1 MSRHDLKNLYRLLH
15 QSNHTEAAQL
25 MTLANKAAP
34 TSPDAWAAKV
44 LACAQTSN
52 MITPKQVLLA
62 ARVAAL
68 VGKPAKA
75 NTAEAQRRLTAE
87 IGQLARDFRVEKA
100 AILANAPRS
109 AAPVFAGLTT
119 QAAKAA
125 YNNPPHWRQSANL
138 IVPDATQMVD
148 KSALAWEAVTSKFGL
163 NLAEKMFDANVRGGA
178 LAVISVLSAAG
189 NEKLLTHVDLTHLQY
204 AAISNG
210 IPPKLAQPVGPP
222 MFHDAFHSATAYGVS
237 AKEENAGDNF
247 SDGLVNSLFSKDC
260 DIHPDIT
267 KPLGE
272 QPEIVEQIKLRIRE
286 KFEATTTAGITRN
299 LIHNFA
305 NAMLGRW
312 TGSAVEMAKLAERC
326 LTETGTTAHLT
337 PSSQQ
342 KIKELIYG
350 AEKAGS
356 FESIAARYNQSNDLP
371 RFQSEL
377 DRWRRLVDLTVQ
389 AESQGQMMSRPEF
402 EHKSALAIAYALVL
416 ERAAPGCLREG
427 PLDLGID
434 KADLPRALRTLDLRV
449 VFPQTVREVKQALG
463 IPR

>member
-1 MSRHDLKNLYRLLH
+1 MSSHDFKNLHRLLH
-15 QSNHTEAAQL
+15 QSNRSEAAQL
-25 MTLANKAAP
+25 MTLANNAAP
-34 TSPDAWAAKV
+34 TAPDAWAAKV

-52 MITPKQVLLA
+52 MVTPKQILVA

-68 VGKPAKA
+68 IGKPSKA
-75 NTAEAQRRLTAE
+75 NIAEAQRRLTAE
-87 IGQLARDFRVEKA
+87 IGQLARDFRVEKP
-100 AILANAPRS
+100 AILVNAPRS
-109 AAPVFAGLTT
+109 AVPVFAGLTT

-125 YNNPPHWRQSANL
+125 YNNAPHWNQSANL
-138 IVPDATQMVD
+138 IVPDATRMVA
-148 KSALAWEAVTSKFGL
+148 KPALAWGAVTSKFGL

-189 NEKLLTHVDLTHLQY
+189 NQKLLTHEDLTHLQY
-204 AAISNG
+204 AAISDGN
-210 IPPKLAQPVGPP
+210 PPKLARPVGPP
-222 MFHDAFHSATAYGVS
+222 MFHDAFHSASGYGVS

-247 SDGLVNSLFSKDC
+247 SDGLVNSLFSRDA

-272 QPEIVEQIKLRIRE
+272 QPAMVAQIKLRLRE

-299 LIHNFA
+299 LIHDFA

-312 TGSAVEMAKLAERC
+312 TGSAVEMAQLAELA
-326 LTETGTTAHLT
+326 LTETGTLAHLT

-342 KIKELIYG
+342 KIKGLIYG

-356 FESIAARYNQSNDLP
+356 FEAIAARYNQTNDLP

-377 DRWRRLVDLTVQ
+377 ERWRKLVDLTVH
-389 AESQGQMMSRPEF
+389 AESKDQMMSRPEF
-402 EHKSALAIAYALVL
+402 EHKAALAVAYALVL
-416 ERAAPGCLREG
+416 ERAAAGCLREG

-434 KADLPRALRTLDLRV
+434 KTDLPPALRTLDLRV
-449 VFPQTVREVKQALG
+449 VFPQTVREVKKALG
-463 IPR
+463 MPP